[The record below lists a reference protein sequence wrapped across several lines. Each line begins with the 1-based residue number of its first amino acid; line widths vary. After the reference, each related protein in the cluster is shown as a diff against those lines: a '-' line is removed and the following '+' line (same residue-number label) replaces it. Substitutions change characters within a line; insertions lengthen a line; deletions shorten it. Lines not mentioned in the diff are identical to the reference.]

1 MQQERTARLATEA
14 DIPEGAAAFA
24 RAFYDDPAVMWLLPD
39 DTKRLRQLTQLY
51 GVLLAKTMR
60 IDFYETYTTDD
71 HAGLAI
77 WGRPGGWEPPTKVML
92 PVLPKMLRILG
103 PRCFVR
109 YMRTMA
115 AVKKVHPE
123 EPHWYLA
130 GLGTDPPKQRS
141 GVGRSLIAAVL
152 ARCDTERLPA
162 YLETQKAENVPYY
175 NRFGFRV
182 TGEIDLPGGGPH
194 LWLMWR
200 DPL

>member
-1 MQQERTARLATEA
+1 MQRERTARLATET

-24 RAFYDDPAVMWLLPD
+24 RAFYDDPAIMWFLPD
-39 DTKRLRQLTQLY
+39 ATKRLCQLTNMY
-51 GVLLAKTMR
+51 AMLLAKTMK
-60 IDFYETYTTDD
+60 IGFYETYTTDD

-77 WGRPGGWEPPTKVML
+77 WARPGAWEPPTKFML
-92 PVLPKMLRILG
+92 PALPKMLRILG
-103 PRCFVR
+103 PRSFVR
-109 YMRTMA
+109 YMRAMV

-130 GLGTDPPKQRS
+130 GLGTDPPKQRF

-152 ARCDTERLPA
+152 ARCDAEQLPA

-175 NRFGFRV
+175 KQFGFRV
-182 TGEIDLPGGGPH
+182 TGEMDLPGDGPH